1 MTDVAYAWAPITK
14 TEEQDD
20 GTLMVYGPAASS
32 DLDRDQQ
39 RLNADWLDRAM
50 PEWAQIGNIRE
61 QHDAKRAVGVGVG
74 LSKADDGQHHIAAH
88 IVDESAVK
96 KIKAKV
102 LKGFSVGIKNPKVVL
117 GKADAPGGEVVD
129 GSICEISVV
138 DRPCNPNTLFEI
150 AKADGAGTL
159 EAVEGAG
166 VVEKTDA
173 EAFGIPDEL
182 YERLPDVVRTALT
195 TLAAA
200 GAAVST
206 DAVKAEGAPATGVV
220 VSSPSLLLKLD
231 GLPVTEDMLRG
242 LVDERVSEQLG
253 ALDKADLSAA
263 GRRKAAASGAA
274 MEDGCL
280 SAETLVATRS
290 GPRRIDSLVGACDV
304 LTDAGWV
311 AAEIQSFGVK
321 SLLAVTLDNGTSRE
335 VVYAT
340 GGHRWMLADGVWKL
354 TRALSAGDR
363 VPHVQVLGEHVDSRS
378 LDSAER
384 RVAGDTEK
392 TSDCSGRMVMVDLKS
407 SPGAARSRVGALD
420 IRHSAADGAPA
431 ILCDDESIELG
442 LGDSVLPDQVPF
454 AAAHPSLVGN
464 LDALGAPTGTLDH
477 AEAAVGPAALDV
489 AGVKVGVRA
498 FDAASTADDRA
509 LVADGHA
516 DRGLARVLGS
526 ELGEPVLSV
535 VPGAEPLGVMGL
547 SAIGYGA
554 DSHTSHLT
562 RSETWRVVKVEETGR
577 VEEVFCAVVPDLHR
591 FVLANGVLTGNSYPI
606 NTKADL
612 RKAIKAVG
620 RGNADHNKIRAH
632 IVKRAKALGLE
643 AMVPDNW
650 NSDGSLKD
658 ANKADEETIAKAEH
672 VLRDVRAL
680 APSLTKADD
689 GEGTDGGGEDESED
703 IAGAEQAIAVIAKLI
718 IAEAESLA
726 MGNLNEACD
735 IDLLLSA
742 VRSLTWFKQREER
755 EQQGDGADM
764 ELADKP
770 GGKPAKKT
778 PVAPV
783 ATDGGGDDEEEDEDD
798 DEASKS
804 EAPTLT
810 KADVTELVKSAV
822 AEATKTAEERTT
834 ALAADLAKAQQ
845 TIDELKA
852 LPQPGGPVLTRTN
865 TQEAEARKSDA
876 AILRAQ
882 AKEFLAKADQCSD
895 RYLADGYREKA
906 AGLLAKADA

>member
-1 MTDVAYAWAPITK
+1 MTVAYAWAPITK

-74 LSKADDGQHHIAAH
+74 LSKADDGRHHIAAH
-88 IVDESAVK
+88 IVDPSAVT
-96 KIKAKV
+96 KIKHKV

-117 GKADAPGGEVVD
+117 GKSDAPGGEVVD

-182 YERLPDVVRTALT
+182 YERLPEVVRTALND
-195 TLAAA
+195 LASA

-206 DAVKAEGAPATGVV
+206 DAAKAEGSAETGVV
-220 VSSPSLLLKLD
+220 VSSPSFLLKLD
-231 GLPVTEDMLRG
+231 GLPVTEDMIRG

-274 MEDGCL
+274 MPDG
-280 SAETLVATRS
+280 
-290 GPRRIDSLVGACDV
+290 
-304 LTDAGWV
+304 
-311 AAEIQSFGVK
+311 
-321 SLLAVTLDNGTSRE
+321 
-335 VVYAT
+335 
-340 GGHRWMLADGVWKL
+340 
-354 TRALSAGDR
+354 
-363 VPHVQVLGEHVDSRS
+363 
-378 LDSAER
+378 
-384 RVAGDTEK
+384 
-392 TSDCSGRMVMVDLKS
+392 
-407 SPGAARSRVGALD
+407 
-420 IRHSAADGAPA
+420 
-431 ILCDDESIELG
+431 
-442 LGDSVLPDQVPF
+442 
-454 AAAHPSLVGN
+454 
-464 LDALGAPTGTLDH
+464 
-477 AEAAVGPAALDV
+477 
-489 AGVKVGVRA
+489 
-498 FDAASTADDRA
+498 
-509 LVADGHA
+509 
-516 DRGLARVLGS
+516 
-526 ELGEPVLSV
+526 
-535 VPGAEPLGVMGL
+535 
-547 SAIGYGA
+547 
-554 DSHTSHLT
+554 
-562 RSETWRVVKVEETGR
+562 
-577 VEEVFCAVVPDLHR
+577 
-591 FVLANGVLTGNSYPI
+591 SYPI
-606 NTKADL
+606 KTKSDL

-620 RGNADHNKIRAH
+620 RGNADHSAIRKH
-632 IVKRAKALGLE
+632 IMRRAKALGLE
-643 AMVPDNW
+643 AMVPENW
-650 NSDGSLKD
+650 NADGSLKD
-658 ANKADEETIAKAEH
+658 ANKADEETIAKAEQ

-680 APSLTKADD
+680 APSLTKVDD
-689 GEGTDGGGEDESED
+689 GEGPGESED
-703 IAGAEQAIAVIAKLI
+703 IAGAEQAIAVIAQLI

-755 EQQGDGADM
+755 EQAGGSDM

-770 GGKPAKKT
+770 APKKT
-778 PVAPV
+778 SAPAV
-783 ATDGGGDDEEEDEDD
+783 SDGDGEEEDEDD
-798 DEASKS
+798 DTASKS

-822 AEATKTAEERTT
+822 AEATKAAEERTT

-865 TQEAEARKSDA
+865 LQEAEARKSDA
-876 AILRAQ
+876 TLLRVQ
-882 AKEFLAKADQCSD
+882 ANEYLAKADACTSTD
-895 RYLADGYREKA
+895 RYLAEGYREKA
-906 AGLLAKADA
+906 RELLAKADA